1 TGESNNDASTCQVFK
16 GEPAVCKTA
25 MGGWVDCCNQPVN
38 VSWIQYLQLTYY
50 TLKVTDAVSVQAGM
64 FEQGK
69 GIFDMGSELASNA
82 FDAITKP

>member
-1 TGESNNDASTCQVFK
+1 
-16 GEPAVCKTA
+16 PAVCKTA

-82 FDAITKP
+82 FDAITKPAMSAFDS